1 MKPPPRFGLG
11 DISQVDSIPFSPS
24 SLTLHFHPLQF
35 VRRFLRVLALH
46 SAAPS
51 SLRKQ
56 SSHGRIGY
64 RGVAQSW
71 SPACHDR
78 ASTRVLKIELF
89 RFPVQWNC
97 RSRLLIDRNPLR
109 LCQPLPI
116 RTRLSPNWD
125 FERLNRLDTR
135 NHCRIILVNGQII
148 NVYRHTTSNPDKIN
162 WEELEPV
169 LPCLPVEV
177 EFIVIS
183 RVVRERCNFIIK
195 KK

>member
-1 MKPPPRFGLG
+1 MAASTYRVRDSVLPPPSFKPRSPNDQEQCEEGVWLKKKPLLHRLPPRFGLG
-11 DISQVDSIPFSPS
+11 ETSQVDSIPSSPS
-24 SLTLHFHPLQF
+24 PLTLHFHQLQF
-35 VRRFLRVLALH
+35 VRRFLRVSVLH

-51 SLRKQ
+51 SLCKQ

-71 SPACHDR
+71 SPACHYR

-116 RTRLSPNWD
+116 GTRLSPNWD
-125 FERLNRLDTR
+125 FGSLNRRDT
-135 NHCRIILVNGQII
+135 
-148 NVYRHTTSNPDKIN
+148 
-162 WEELEPV
+162 
-169 LPCLPVEV
+169 
-177 EFIVIS
+177 
-183 RVVRERCNFIIK
+183 
-195 KK
+195 

>member
-1 MKPPPRFGLG
+1 MKPPRFGLG

-35 VRRFLRVLALH
+35 VRRFLRVSVLH

-71 SPACHDR
+71 SPVCHYR

-116 RTRLSPNWD
+116 GTRLSPNWD
-125 FERLNRLDTR
+125 FERLNRRDTR
-135 NHCRIILVNGQII
+135 NQGPEDPSGQRT
-148 NVYRHTTSNPDKIN
+148 NHQR
-162 WEELEPV
+162 
-169 LPCLPVEV
+169 LPLKAQQLAVHDECARQGAQSSLL
-177 EFIVIS
+177 
-183 RVVRERCNFIIK
+183 NM
-195 KK
+195 